1 MGIREFNE
9 KLAARITGAVG
20 TMWAAYVFAGIA
32 FISLPAAIMSG
43 DPIVIVAWIAQ
54 TFLQLVLLAVIMVGQ
69 DVQAKGVQKKIDETH
84 EASLAEFELA
94 KADELATRIAAL
106 KARSATFAPTEQDVT
121 NLGWE
126 PGRIVDY
133 GLGAMGQ
140 GATGVTGMSRGGPP
154 EPRAGASNAR
164 WRRLRAHPPPGAVL
178 P

>member
-94 KADELATRIAAL
+94 KAARESHAQEIKAIKQLLLELKGI
-106 KARSATFAPTEQDVT
+106 EEDVDS
-121 NLGWE
+121 
-126 PGRIVDY
+126 IVEDVDSI
-133 GLGAMGQ
+133 
-140 GATGVTGMSRGGPP
+140 TDSRVDDGK
-154 EPRAGASNAR
+154 
-164 WRRLRAHPPPGAVL
+164 
-178 P
+178 

>member
-94 KADELATRIAAL
+94 KAARKSHAQEIAAIKKL
-106 KARSATFAPTEQDVT
+106 LIELHGIEKDVDAIYSGV
-121 NLGWE
+121 NDIGE
-126 PGRIVDY
+126 DVDSISD
-133 GLGAMGQ
+133 
-140 GATGVTGMSRGGPP
+140 SRVDDGK
-154 EPRAGASNAR
+154 
-164 WRRLRAHPPPGAVL
+164 
-178 P
+178 

>member
-1 MGIREFNE
+1 MGIKQFNE
-9 KLAARITGAVG
+9 RLAARITGAVG

-94 KADELATRIAAL
+94 KAARESHAQEIKAIKKLLLELKGLEKDVDSISDDVESIADARIDDG
-106 KARSATFAPTEQDVT
+106 K
-121 NLGWE
+121 
-126 PGRIVDY
+126 
-133 GLGAMGQ
+133 
-140 GATGVTGMSRGGPP
+140 
-154 EPRAGASNAR
+154 
-164 WRRLRAHPPPGAVL
+164 
-178 P
+178 

>member
-94 KADELATRIAAL
+94 KAARESHAQEIRAIKQLLMELKGIEKDVDEIVEDVDSIADS
-106 KARSATFAPTEQDVT
+106 R
-121 NLGWE
+121 
-126 PGRIVDY
+126 VDD
-133 GLGAMGQ
+133 GK
-140 GATGVTGMSRGGPP
+140 
-154 EPRAGASNAR
+154 
-164 WRRLRAHPPPGAVL
+164 
-178 P
+178 